1 MRNNISAVLIV
12 GLFFLFQMFSTEAFA
27 QSELGVQKNH
37 PYLLVTDEII
47 SEAVNK
53 KDRCEWALEA
63 YDEIIKRADNFKVPV
78 LKHVTKGRPVKV
90 WTSLNYTVATAEEA
104 FITAVAW
111 KMTGNLLYLNKIKSF
126 LADLCNPELGYPAV
140 KAATTGVEVH
150 EGGFFFYLSALCDIL
165 YDRAM
170 TDSERSA
177 IDNVMRIYLAQVKG
191 NMRPDGIM
199 NHQASANAGAVMV
212 SLYLWDEELF
222 NHFVNSP
229 GGMIDH
235 IAKGV
240 MDDGWWFEG
249 TANYAYLVA
258 DIYFRLAQVFE
269 NTGLDLYHRE
279 IPARDFLPDF
289 HNCPRDYAGMQFT
302 VWGPK
307 NKKFR
312 TLYDMSMAYHPLM
325 DQNGII
331 VSSNDTNHKEPAEF
345 FELAYRAY
353 HDEALAW
360 VLTKSR
366 RNSWIPLLYGVEE
379 LPEKISDPRN
389 KSIHLDNVGI
399 TALRS
404 DCEDSANQIQAFL
417 KFGTHGGWH
426 GHFDRVSLLGL
437 DRYGHHYFGT
447 EMCWFG
453 YGAPGYKECV
463 QTSATHNMVIVDEMQ
478 QEAVPSKQEVFY
490 DGKRIKCSSV
500 RTNARWRPVPT
511 QNKTLSPI
519 WEDFPYVTTA
529 ILQRRV
535 AVLTNDYLLLTDYLQ
550 SERFRTFDCI
560 FHPLGL
566 ESYDGLV
573 YEKDAVWSKMPF
585 SPFTYFRDCKWYNIS
600 ESGTPFFKFNDD
612 GFGLN
617 VYSLC
622 PQDAKVMIG
631 GYPVGGRKQEMR
643 NDDRRNS
650 IAFRK
655 TGKEAVFV
663 NLLEPYK
670 GESVVK
676 YVKAFDDEHYEVH
689 LKDGRVHKF
698 SLSGFK
704 SSEGDSIK
712 VSFEEIR
719 DGKIVYSECNNK

>member
-1 MRNNISAVLIV
+1 MKNDISGIFLII
-12 GLFFLFQMFSTEAFA
+12 LFFYFLVSTTDGGACNKG
-27 QSELGVQKNH
+27 LGVQKKH
-37 PYLLVTDEII
+37 PYLLVTDDII
-47 SEAVNK
+47 SEVVKK

-63 YDEIIKRADNFKVPV
+63 YNEIIRQADNFKVPA
-78 LKHVTKGRPVKV
+78 LKQVTIGRPTKV
-90 WTSLNYTVATAEEA
+90 WTSLNYTADTAEKA
-104 FITAVAW
+104 FLTAIAW
-111 KMTGNLLYLNKIKSF
+111 KMTGKVSYLDKIKCF

-140 KAATTGVEVH
+140 KAVTTGVEVH

-165 YDRAM
+165 YEEAM
-170 TDSERSA
+170 NENERSA
-177 IDNVMRIYLAQVKG
+177 IDNVMRIYLTQVKD

-212 SLYLWDEELF
+212 SLYLWDKKLF

-269 NTGLDLYHRE
+269 NTGLDLYHSK
-279 IPARDFLPDF
+279 IPAKDILPDF
-289 HNCPRDYAGMQFT
+289 HNCPCDYAGMQFT
-302 VWGPK
+302 FWGPK
-307 NKKFR
+307 DKKFR

-331 VSSNDTNHKEPAEF
+331 VSNNDTNHKEPADF

-353 HDEALAW
+353 HDVALAL
-360 VLTKSR
+360 VLTKSK
-366 RNSWIPLLYGVEE
+366 RNSWISLLYGVE
-379 LPEKISDPRN
+379 LPEKISDPRK
-389 KSIHLDNVGI
+389 KSVHLDNVGI

-404 DCEDSANQIQAFL
+404 DCKDSVNQIQAFL

-478 QEAVPSKQEVFY
+478 QEAVPSIQEIFY
-490 DGKRIKCSSV
+490 DGERIKCSSV
-500 RTNARWRPVPT
+500 KTNARWRPVPT
-511 QNKTLSPI
+511 QNKALNPI
-519 WEDFPYVTTA
+519 WENLPYATTA

-535 AVLTNDYLLLTDYLQ
+535 AVLTNDYLLITDYLQ
-550 SERFRTFDCI
+550 SERLRTFDCI

-566 ESYDGLV
+566 EFYEGIV
-573 YEKDAVWSKMPF
+573 YEKDAVWSKKPF
-585 SPFTYFRDCKWYNIS
+585 SPYTYFRDCKWYNITDDR
-600 ESGTPFFKFNDD
+600 TPFFKFNDD

-617 VYSLC
+617 IYSLY
-622 PQDAKVMIG
+622 PKKAKVMIG
-631 GYPVGGRKQEMR
+631 GYPVGGRKQGMR
-643 NDDRRNS
+643 NDERRNS
-650 IAFRK
+650 IVFRK
-655 TGKEAVFV
+655 TDKEVVFV
-663 NLLEPYK
+663 NILEPYK

-676 YVKAFDDEHYEVH
+676 YVKTFDDEHYEVH
-689 LKDGRVHKF
+689 LKDGQVHKF
-698 SLSGFK
+698 SLTGFK
-704 SSEGDSIK
+704 KCEGDNIK
-712 VSFEEIR
+712 VSFEEI
-719 DGKIVYSECNNK
+719 